1 MNTVFKNRSLTTYI
15 HTYILLYMTT
25 KVQKWGNSL
34 AVRLPKELAKAMD
47 FKSGTAVRFV
57 QKGSRVEI
65 QLIPTA
71 KVKKYSLKELVA
83 GITKENKHELY
94 DWGKPMG
101 KEVW

>member
-1 MNTVFKNRSLTTYI
+1 M
-15 HTYILLYMTT
+15 YILLYMTT

-34 AVRLPKELAKAMD
+34 AVRLPKELVKSMD
-47 FKSGTAVRFV
+47 FIPGTTVRFV
-57 QKGSRVEI
+57 QKGTRLEI
-65 QLIPTA
+65 QRVSTT
-71 KVKKYSLKELVA
+71 KVKKYSLTELVS